1 MPAYTFPFGERAVS
15 ARLEGFALVASQPA
29 ELTSAPHGA
38 RLPNASQGCPRL
50 CPPSSVCGH
59 EKEKRKRRIT
69 MAIFHLSFKVLTR
82 TTKRKSKSSLY
93 LAAYNSRE
101 N

>member
-1 MPAYTFPFGERAVS
+1 VINARLYIPFGERAVS

-29 ELTSAPHGA
+29 EAPAHRTAQGFPTLREGCPAPHA
-38 RLPNASQGCPRL
+38 LPPR
-50 CPPSSVCGH
+50 VCM
-59 EKEKRKRRIT
+59 KKNKRRIT

-82 TTKRKSKSSLY
+82 TTKKEKSSLY